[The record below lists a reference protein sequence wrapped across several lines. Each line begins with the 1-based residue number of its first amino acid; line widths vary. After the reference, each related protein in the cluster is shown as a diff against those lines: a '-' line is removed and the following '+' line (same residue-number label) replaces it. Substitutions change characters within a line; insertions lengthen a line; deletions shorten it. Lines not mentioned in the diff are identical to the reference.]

1 METNFNI
8 GSLKIVSAPLM
19 EYFKKIQANLNE
31 NIQVINDKKIPS
43 NFESIDVLKK
53 VNGTLKMLGLTGVN
67 KVLFS
72 ISTALEQVKS
82 ARFDT
87 NKSLAVLEAS
97 LQITTSIVF
106 YLENLLKGEQDQP
119 TKLFDEYSKI
129 NNLLGNKVYVKDLFT
144 PKLDFK
150 RGAVSDLQYA
160 LRLGVVLK
168 ADSREKI
175 VPFLE
180 QTSAKVNDAV
190 EVIVGLIDGGKFNSF
205 EEKEYYQSQVK
216 DLYTAAD
223 NIQKLNLSKGI
234 YLLGSLQKLF
244 ISIVSPVFND
254 NFTDLISSQAEVV
267 KNNLRGFSTSVQS
280 LKTAVEKLSLN
291 DKTGTIKA
299 NDEVVCDV
307 LYFVLQVLN
316 DSQNSSLK
324 NMPVY
329 QEVSSLFDL
338 DFYASQLVNTKVE
351 VSLSQSNP
359 EAAAQIDKLFVE
371 MKEELSLLT
380 SKQASVDTFFQQH
393 SAKFLSNATKLNEL
407 MAPVAT
413 PRWKELNDLVASCIL
428 AIKNKQLEFSE
439 TLQKEVSL
447 SLVLVEYGI
456 GNFVKLLLSNAQ
468 KADFELQ
475 ATLQINR
482 LEAARSG
489 RFEDLNTLARPVLD
503 AGSQKADERKSML
516 VIFEKLSKDLKK
528 SEEILNDIFR
538 DPTNTEDLPVV
549 FKTLNSAK
557 GIFAIIKRT
566 EFSEILTDVIS
577 IWKQV
582 GEHGIDVVNKEDLSN
597 SVGLLSGILLYAEAT
612 KNDNEIEANEIF
624 LRVMAA
630 KNKGQEEVG
639 ATFVLPGEE
648 VAVVPEKE
656 EVVEETPVVKELTF
670 AVEPVFETVEVAP
683 AVEVAPVVETTVAE
697 DYPVYVDRSED
708 DELLEVYLMEAEEV
722 LENISGALVTL
733 NANPTNAEELT
744 NIRRY
749 FHTLKGSGRM
759 VGLDYLGEA
768 GWMVEQTLNKVIS
781 GDLSLS
787 PAMLAELESIR
798 LSFLGWKAK
807 IEQTKEVE
815 VDLIGLKQKW
825 LAVNPNLMTKLDIP
839 DVVVAP
845 VAQVVP
851 VEEVV
856 EVAPVEEF
864 TFTTEPV
871 EETVEES
878 PVVEEFAF
886 TTEEIVEEAPLVEE
900 VVEEAQAEEVQFVEE
915 TVEVKA
921 APEVREFININGVDV
936 TESLYNIYKEET
948 EVHLKALRDSVRS
961 HVYADEGF
969 EVTYEFMRH
978 AHTLGSI
985 SKSVNMDVF
994 AEFVVKIEF
1003 VANTCLDR
1011 KLFLKADQFNVLK
1024 NSVENLDLFS
1034 NIIDGSLA
1042 TNEHFLMLGERL
1054 QGLLNFLTSVEEEI
1068 APIQVEVAVQ
1078 EPVVQSVEFE
1088 NKEEELNNNET
1099 DKEQEAPVAPVQN
1112 FDMTETVEAV
1122 ALKVGEV
1129 LDEKL
1134 SALKEDKSSVEQV
1147 NHSTSEQVQ
1156 EVKEAVHGLPE
1167 SLNVVIEKHFE
1178 KVTEVINEN
1187 NAVHAEEVK
1196 SLKEEVSVLKEE
1208 IEQLQ
1213 REQKESFDELK
1224 RYMRHL
1230 NSALKKK
1237 SNLTNSG
1244 VVRFEEERQPVIVEQ
1259 VAVEAV
1265 EDAVA
1270 EVTSQDVV
1278 EEETDEV
1285 LVDHKFS
1292 GSKFIS
1298 GVEPVAEEVVA
1309 EEVIAEEVVAEEV
1322 VAEEVVAEEVVAEEV
1337 IAEEVIAEEVVAEEV
1352 VAEEAFSLDFDT
1364 PAPVAVAPVISSI
1377 GVFLAANPFVK
1388 TIYEEKVSTV
1398 EDELDGELF
1407 EIAQMETDELME
1419 AIEVLLE
1426 NVQSPEI
1433 NLEQN
1438 KELKRH
1444 LHTLKGSVRMAGANK
1459 VGAIAHRLESLLD
1472 YSESRGIS
1480 LFTMKELLEDELKKI
1495 AFMLKNVEVP
1505 LSSDNLSWI
1514 DGKYDV
1520 ETKVEVEAVEN
1531 TENEVNP
1538 QVQKNTFVQTQVQSI
1553 RIDANIIDDLIN
1565 NAGEVRLTRTTLEG
1579 MLISNRR
1586 SLADLRASS
1595 DKLISMLK
1603 EIEVQAETQIAAK
1616 KELEATSE
1624 NFDPLEFD
1632 RFTRL
1637 QELTRFMNE
1646 TVADVQ
1652 DTVTSMETF
1661 LKTQDSAIVQ
1671 QSNLTNNLLDTLMK
1685 IRLVPI
1691 DTISDRLY
1699 KITRNTAKEVG
1710 KRVALELQGEKTEI
1724 DRLVLDK
1731 VISPIEHLLR
1741 NSIAHGIET
1750 PEERTASGKTV
1761 AGKVS
1766 FNISVDG
1773 NFIMLSIKDDGAGI
1787 NVDKVR
1793 SIAIKRGLLKM
1804 GVDYTEKQ
1812 IVDMIFQSG
1821 FSTADTVSQVSGRG
1835 VGLDVVKKEI
1845 SELGGSIDIV
1855 TARGQGTEFKI
1866 ILPVSVATNHVML
1879 INVADKL
1886 VGIPAL
1892 NVEEVFSL
1900 KRNQIQ
1906 KAYQDGKVTLKGR
1919 EYPMFYFGHLLGLV
1933 QVNQLPEFRT
1943 YNTLIA
1949 VNYLG
1954 DTVVV
1959 HIDAMEATTEVLIKS
1974 MGSHYSKINGILGAT
1989 LLGDGRQGI
1998 IVNPVSLR
2006 KHYEQNIK
2014 QSVVDNINDTM
2025 EEVEKSGVIT
2035 VMVVDDSITVRRATS
2050 KVLQRYGYNVV
2061 LAKDGEDG
2069 LEQLQIVTPD
2079 IILSDIE
2086 MPRMDG
2092 FEFAKNVKNTE
2103 KYAGIPIIMI
2113 TSRTADKHKNYAFSL
2128 GVEGFLGKPYQ
2139 EEELIANITEL
2150 VQRTVH

>member
-129 NNLLGNKVYVKDLFT
+129 NNLLGNKVSVKDLFT

-648 VAVVPEKE
+648 VAVVPEQEEVFVAPAVEETQVVEELTFTTE

-733 NANPTNAEELT
+733 NANPKNAEELT

-845 VAQVVP
+845 V
-851 VEEVV
+851 
-856 EVAPVEEF
+856 EEF

-878 PVVEEFAF
+878 PVVEEFTF

-1068 APIQVEVAVQ
+1068 APIQVEVAVQVQ

-1337 IAEEVIAEEVVAEEV
+1337 IAEEV

-1835 VGLDVVKKEI
+1835 VGMDVVKKEI